1 MNGFLGAV
9 QAVEKT
15 SGKYRE
21 WLVALAECSRAVLAA
36 RTDEA
41 AAKER
46 SLAAETDLQLF
57 LKEAGKA

>member
-1 MNGFLGAV
+1 M
-9 QAVEKT
+9 EKT

-21 WLVALAECSRAVLAA
+21 WLVALAVCSRAVLAA

-57 LKEAGKA
+57 LTEAGRA